1 MQKPLLLMSLAA
13 LALAAGCLNPG
24 DAGNLVPKTVT
35 EDPTLPQ
42 IMINGAHLH
51 AESFGDPTAP
61 TVVVLHGGPGE
72 DYRSMLGL
80 EALADDGYRVVFWD
94 QRGAGLSERFDEDT
108 YTFAG
113 YLEDLR
119 QVVDQMT
126 TPGQPYVFIGHSW
139 GAMYLTWFINE
150 YGDDG
155 GRLRGAILSDP
166 GGFTKAEIDAFIKR
180 YMSSVSLT
188 GEQFNDALW
197 AGQFMSAEDHARA
210 DYMRMLMAIRGLPAE
225 HPDPARPTPR
235 WREGAVVNAALFKL
249 VDKHGF
255 DFTTHLQSFGHKV
268 LFLRSELDTATPL
281 EQQQKLAS
289 HYPSA
294 DLVTISGTGH
304 ELVWDAPTEYLARTR
319 DYFQAIDFQGVKR

>member
-1 MQKPLLLMSLAA
+1 MRKSLLLLSFPA
-13 LALAAGCLNPG
+13 LALGAGCLDPG
-24 DAGNLVPKTVT
+24 DPGNLVPKTVT
-35 EDPTLPQ
+35 EDLTLPH
-42 IMINGAHLH
+42 IEINGARLH
-51 AESFGDPTAP
+51 AEAFGDPTAP

-72 DYRSMLGL
+72 DYRSMLSL
-80 EALADDGYRVVFWD
+80 QALAGDGYRVVFWD
-94 QRGAGLSERFDEDT
+94 QRGGGLSERFDADT
-108 YTFAG
+108 YTWAV

-166 GGFTKAEIDAFIKR
+166 GGFTKAQLDAFMKR
-180 YMSSVSLT
+180 YMASVSLT

-210 DYMRMLMAIRGLPAE
+210 DYMRMLMAVRGVPAE

-235 WREGAVVNAALFKL
+235 WREGAVVSAALLKL
-249 VDKHGF
+249 AKDDGF

-281 EQQQKLAS
+281 EQQQELAS
-289 HYPSA
+289 SYPSA
-294 DLVTISGTGH
+294 DLITIPGVGH
-304 ELVWDAPTEYLARTR
+304 ELVWDAPTEYLAHTR
-319 DYFQAIDFQGVKR
+319 DYFQAIGFAGVSR